1 MAISFPSTEYF
12 EALKAQMAANEEK
25 FRRLGFIDTTFG
37 VTVGVNGKARN
48 FVLEFEVFDLKN
60 VSEVP
65 AIDLKKV
72 DFQIEGD
79 SRVWREMIEN
89 IRRNGEADS
98 SHDINTLAHF
108 GERLKIVYDDP
119 DGHDKLYRFME
130 SIQEF
135 FDLSSKLEVS
145 FNLSR
150 RGGAGDDGIPFDYEL
165 YPGQGLHRQVAIHD
179 KDRRDGPVVDEVGD

>member
-37 VTVGVNGKARN
+37 VSVANNGKSKN
-48 FVLEFEVFDLKN
+48 YVLEFEVFELKN

-72 DFQIEGD
+72 DFSIEGEAG
-79 SRVWREMIEN
+79 VWREMIEN
-89 IRRNGEADS
+89 IKRNGQADTH
-98 SHDINTLAHF
+98 HDINTLAHF
-108 GERLKIVYDDP
+108 GEQLKIQYDDP

-145 FNLSR
+145 FN
-150 RGGAGDDGIPFDYEL
+150 
-165 YPGQGLHRQVAIHD
+165 
-179 KDRRDGPVVDEVGD
+179 

>member
-12 EALKAQMAANEEK
+12 EALKTQMAANEEK

-37 VTVGVNGKARN
+37 VSVGVNGKARN

-79 SRVWREMIEN
+79 SRVWREMMRAKKN
-89 IRRNGEADS
+89 S
-98 SHDINTLAHF
+98 
-108 GERLKIVYDDP
+108 
-119 DGHDKLYRFME
+119 
-130 SIQEF
+130 
-135 FDLSSKLEVS
+135 
-145 FNLSR
+145 
-150 RGGAGDDGIPFDYEL
+150 
-165 YPGQGLHRQVAIHD
+165 
-179 KDRRDGPVVDEVGD
+179 